1 MSDDKPDKKPDAKPD
16 DATPDDESPGSGA
29 ILGVLFAIALTVG
42 AIYLM
47 ERMRS
52 SASLLEC
59 AFTRSPKCR
68 ELIRE

>member
-1 MSDDKPDKKPDAKPD
+1 MSEDKPPVKSDPKPGAE
-16 DATPDDESPGSGA
+16 PDDEPAGSGA

-59 AFTRSPKCR
+59 AFTHSPKCR